1 MLDVCVCCTA
11 VEAKPRYPICQ
22 GFSIERAL
30 LFKERDSRDEEEE
43 EEAGAMERAYSISS
57 GPESCTVDMYTCRCR
72 QVHVIHDDDDD
83 AGDFQLTNTRRL
95 PSRAAGGGRM

>member
-1 MLDVCVCCTA
+1 MLGVCVYVA
-11 VEAKPRYPICQ
+11 QQQNQ
-22 GFSIERAL
+22 GTPYVKGFQLSEPCYSKREIA
-30 LFKERDSRDEEEE
+30 RDEEEE

-95 PSRAAGGGRM
+95 PSRAGAGGGRM